1 MPGTEEL
8 VRRVLGE
15 KGQGPTEAAK
25 ELGVGGSTVI
35 RWRDGL
41 STPSIDD
48 IPALV
53 RWSGRDWEE
62 IGTRIKAQRE
72 RQELRE
78 VVSEALARIQ
88 SLECEIQ
95 LAKEEL
101 GRAAEER
108 RELFARLT
116 QLGDVYM

>member
-8 VRRVLGE
+8 IRRVLEE
-15 KGQGPTEAAK
+15 KGQGPTEAAE
-25 ELGVGGSTVI
+25 ELGVGDSTVI

-41 STPSIDD
+41 STPSIDN

-53 RWSGRDWEE
+53 RWSGRGREE
-62 IGTRIKAQRE
+62 ISTRIKAQRE

-78 VVSEALARIQ
+78 VVSEALARIEI
-88 SLECEIQ
+88 LECQIQ
-95 LAKEEL
+95 QAKEEL
-101 GRAAEER
+101 GRAADQR

-116 QLGDVYM
+116 QLADVDM